1 MLEEE
6 VDAADVEEEVVDDDD
21 DSFSFVAAVVVP
33 AESIETESTDE
44 ESLADA
50 AAESMSLPSTRSGM
64 DHAATRDAAKK
75 IVILVMLLGLSSLMM
90 VEAKGDECE

>member
-1 MLEEE
+1 MEEE
-6 VDAADVEEEVVDDDD
+6 EDAADVEEEVADDD

-44 ESLADA
+44 ESAADA

-75 IVILVMLLGLSSLMM
+75 IVMLVMLLGLSSLMM